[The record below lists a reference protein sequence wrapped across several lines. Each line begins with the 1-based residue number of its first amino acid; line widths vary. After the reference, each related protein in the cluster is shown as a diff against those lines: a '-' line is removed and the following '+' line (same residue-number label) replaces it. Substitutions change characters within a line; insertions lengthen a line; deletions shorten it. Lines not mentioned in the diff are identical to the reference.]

1 MNMSKSGESVYF
13 CHVFVKKNFLLHFFK
28 TFSMDLKSKQ
38 NSAFFDT
45 FFDFFQKMFFR
56 SYSTFSNFE
65 AKCAK
70 HGTKN
75 QKTY

>member
-1 MNMSKSGESVYF
+1 MNMSNSGKTF
-13 CHVFVKKNFLLHFFK
+13 LQKTFFGTFFKNFFNGFEINAK
-28 TFSMDLKSKQ
+28 FCV
-38 NSAFFDT
+38 FDT